1 MKRTI
6 KIVSV
11 VFLSLTLLVGVFA
24 ATVTLRARTLEK
36 NMDTDSIGIFV
47 PKGLADRYTD
57 PLAFSFDDLRIW
69 EYRLNDKE
77 VGQMEADLKTGIWQ
91 KPTQEEFDDVL
102 SGFFLD
108 GLPEKPEFSDEVY
121 YCPVDSFPG
130 KGYRTL
136 FVYDAFNRIYR
147 CVTMC
152 I

>member
-1 MKRTI
+1 MKRVI

-11 VFLSLTLLVGVFA
+11 VFLSLILLVGVFA
-24 ATVTLRARTLEK
+24 VTVTLSARTLEK
-36 NMDTDSIGIFV
+36 NIDTDSIDIFV
-47 PKGLADRYTD
+47 PKGLANRYTD
-57 PLAFSFDDLRIW
+57 PMSFSFDDFRIW

-77 VGQMEADLKTGIWQ
+77 VRQIEADLENGIWQ
-91 KPTQEEFDDVL
+91 KPTQEEFEDVL
-102 SGFFLD
+102 SEFFLY
-108 GLPEKPEFSDEVY
+108 GGPEKPEFSNEVY

-130 KGYRTL
+130 KGHRTL